1 MSPFGGKMEFDG
13 YCVRLQAYDGY
24 AEKIRMLQ
32 NCSDYNA
39 IIAVKHYGKKKD
51 NPHYH
56 IVIKTR
62 VKDQA
67 FRVRLKKIFDQGKGN
82 EHMSIK
88 TWDGAL
94 EAISYLFHEDDSED
108 VIVLRHNVSDDTIQK
123 AKELN
128 KRVQGQVEKSKQKAS
143 WTLEQEVFEYYKSN
157 PSLKPDQLQIAHMII
172 LSALRKDK
180 YVPNDFLLK
189 AMVTKIMFKLLN
201 GETNKEDVFAKR
213 LVANVYRLDFVET
226 QVWLAKGV

>member
-1 MSPFGGKMEFDG
+1 M
-13 YCVRLQAYDGY
+13 
-24 AEKIRMLQ
+24 
-32 NCSDYNA
+32 
-39 IIAVKHYGKKKD
+39 
-51 NPHYH
+51 
-56 IVIKTR
+56 
-62 VKDQA
+62 
-67 FRVRLKKIFDQGKGN
+67 
-82 EHMSIK
+82 
-88 TWDGAL
+88 
-94 EAISYLFHEDDSED
+94 
-108 VIVLRHNVSDDTIQK
+108 
-123 AKELN
+123 
-128 KRVQGQVEKSKQKAS
+128 QGQVEKSKQKAS